1 MYLKKIIFPLFILI
15 FIGLFSSCKK
25 CKDCTCQQ
33 TISQTGMPDIN
44 QTVQLEKVCDED
56 LEETEGTTTVTQ
68 NVGGINQTVTQ
79 SCECN

>member
-1 MYLKKIIFPLFILI
+1 MSLKKIIFPLFVLI
-15 FIGLFSSCKK
+15 FIGLFSACKK

-33 TISQTGMPDIN
+33 TISQTGMPDVN
-44 QTVQLEKVCDED
+44 QTVQLEKVCGED

>member
-1 MYLKKIIFPLFILI
+1 
-15 FIGLFSSCKK
+15 
-25 CKDCTCQQ
+25 
-33 TISQTGMPDIN
+33 MPDIN

>member
-1 MYLKKIIFPLFILI
+1 MSLKKIIFPLFVLI
-15 FIGLFSSCKK
+15 FIGLFSACKK

-33 TISQTGMPDIN
+33 TISQTGMPDVN
-44 QTVQLEKVCDED
+44 QTVQLEKVCGED

-79 SCECN
+79 SCKCN